1 MRGIRVIP
9 IVLLLLLISII
20 SPLEMGDSVDKP
32 IGQDSQELIEA
43 DLTSED
49 VNVDDTGL
57 HGTRTP
63 LPTASTSG
71 NKLLENNNHGGSWL
85 DSFEDDSGIDWGQSK
100 QIDQYKGNVRI
111 NLDELPKTVAYWKL
125 DEGSGQYAYDESA
138 NKNDGVLGGSTSSTT
153 SDPTWTTGKFGS
165 ALNFDGNNDYVRVS
179 HSSSLDITGV
189 VSFEAWIKAK
199 GTANYHCIVDKY
211 RHVATNN
218 DQGYSFYLG
227 AGRLRLV
234 IYSGAT
240 FRDCGGTSDLRDD
253 KWHYVV
259 GVYDGTNIAVYV
271 DGAREKLLSHN
282 QGPKSNTYNLGIGRR
297 LSGWGGY
304 LNFNGKIDD
313 VKILTVALTAQE
325 VKERYVNGSQSN
337 FTNGTLI
344 SQPINLPKAR
354 VWDSLIID
362 KTMFNNTWLNF
373 TILNASTLQQLPGS
387 STYTTSGEFDISNID
402 AAKYP
407 SIRLRANFTG
417 NGSNTPELNYWG
429 VSWNATNAWRDT
441 LFGGLKESSVNL
453 TSGEGEIWL
462 NTTFTNFIKYSG
474 NPIVKKGTGSS
485 WDNTHVNRAFV
496 LYNGTGYMMWY
507 GGTDASKLQIGF
519 ATSSDGISWTKY
531 SGNPVLTISS
541 SGWDSRHVTSPFV
554 LYDGKTYK
562 MWYQGQDAST
572 DWQIGYATSTDGINW
587 NKYSNNPVLKIG
599 SSGWDSHYVT
609 NPNIYYDGSQYKMWF
624 TGLGDI
630 GGGNVPYQIGYATSI
645 DGINWDKYLNNPI
658 ITASGFY
665 TGVGHLSVHYEKG
678 KYYGYYGRKFSST
691 NHEIYHATSVDG
703 INWVN
708 YPNNPVLT
716 KGSSGSWDDNFVLTP
731 RIFFNDNQYFLY
743 HAGNDG
749 SNSQIGLARSKFN
762 TSGNL
767 TSEPINL
774 LAANQHRILLVNKTE
789 PTNTF
794 INVSILDATTDN
806 PIPGFVDLR
815 GKIINISSISRSTY
829 PIIKLKA
836 KFESNGLNTPILYD
850 WSIGPNSKPKIID
863 VISPLIVNR
872 THTIQINI
880 NITDGEEQEKDLKLV
895 VKYKAPS
902 DINWQTA
909 YLGTLGY
916 NTDRWTCPFT
926 PPAIAELGQYSFRF
940 VSEDSLNETYIY
952 PSLYNIEVVN
962 NAPVIWSITTSPAAT
977 SVNRTKTVKLVMDV
991 SDVETADTSL
1001 EMTVLYKSPLD
1012 STWQSGYIANKIY
1025 SSGYWEADFTPAI
1038 NADLGLYDFKISCND
1053 SITNVTS
1060 GFNLLVINT
1069 APIIWNI
1076 NNTPTGISVYRT
1088 NTVRLIMNATDLET
1102 IGNKLSFVVKYKS
1115 PLDTNW
1121 QINYLSNLK
1130 FSAPNWTIDFTPPKN
1145 ADLGIYSFNIMCN
1158 DTDSGSA
1165 ASIYNLEVLNNI
1177 PVISQISTNTPTP
1190 KANRTVTI
1198 KLIITTTD
1206 IETAA
1211 KDLIVNVSYNTP
1223 IDSSWQYDYISN
1235 LKFSNGNWE
1244 LDFTPS
1250 IDAPLGQ
1257 YTFNVSSNDTE
1268 GGIVDIKYNVLVVNN
1283 YPIVHNILTDTS
1295 EHKVNRTDTLKL
1307 IIDSSDVEVL
1317 EKNLVVEIRYKSPR
1331 DFNWQF
1337 DYLSG
1342 FMFSNDNWEIDFTP
1356 LKNADLGDYIFRI
1369 KINDTDNE
1377 IYEEIKIEVVNN
1389 LPIIWAVNHDAAD
1402 ASVLRTDS
1410 VNIIL
1415 DTSDV
1420 EVLTR
1425 DIDVKIRYKSP
1436 TDLTWMDDY
1445 ISNLMYF
1452 NGKWEADFTPD
1463 KTAVLGTYTI
1473 NLTSNDTDDEVFK
1486 LIEIDV
1492 LNNIPLQ
1499 PEIDIIPMEPT
1510 TIDDLKIHLKES
1522 KDIETSSNDMEHW
1535 YRWYKDSV
1543 YQSEL
1548 DNETTIPNSETLKD
1562 ELWYVEVFPFD
1573 GDDFGP
1579 SAEAEVTIVNSPPI
1593 VVEPF
1598 YKFEMFEDLPVALP
1612 NKLSTVFADYDL
1624 DELTFEVDGNQN
1636 VDIDIFPQ
1644 NGTILFTPANNWFGE
1659 ELVTFYAYDTSV
1671 IPAETTASIVV
1682 KPTNDLPRIT
1692 KVGNQLITE
1701 DYPDLEFIVSEDEWL
1716 NLTIDVE
1723 DIDGDVERGLIMY
1736 LFNITEQENLYFSD
1750 AENTLVFH
1758 PGDAEVGWHYINLR
1772 VTDNNETPTIF
1783 ISQNFKIQVL
1793 NVNDPPTI
1801 KIKTPNDNQE
1811 FAADEKITLS
1821 CAADDID
1828 TIISSN
1834 GEELIIRWL
1843 TNKSAYEE
1851 LGTDPD
1857 LTNITLLPG
1866 YYNITVEVE
1875 DKSGARA
1882 TDSIEIQVKEP
1893 PEKPHEPT
1901 SEPRELFTSNSI
1913 WLWFLIIVIV
1923 ILVVIIALFFFTKQK
1938 KKRESKPVSLVPGHV
1953 LQPTDAYRPGGMP
1966 ITPTSAQIGTAPIV
1980 AQSQQF
1986 QTRPVVEQ
1994 LPSGYYSPSISPQA
2008 IQETRAYE
2016 QRTGVDS
2023 ELTPQQKLALL
2034 DERLLRGEIDQDLYE
2049 NLKAKYEF
2057 EAKPTQPPPQL
2068 PPASSPPVP
2077 PPQPAPT
2084 YKSTP
2089 APPPFSN
2096 QPPTQQKFTPRPLTT
2111 QYPIKQPPRPSQQ
2124 PTSQPFQQQTPPPKP
2139 PGQQPGQ
2146 NKKSSS

>member
-1 MRGIRVIP
+1 
-9 IVLLLLLISII
+9 
-20 SPLEMGDSVDKP
+20 
-32 IGQDSQELIEA
+32 
-43 DLTSED
+43 
-49 VNVDDTGL
+49 
-57 HGTRTP
+57 
-63 LPTASTSG
+63 
-71 NKLLENNNHGGSWL
+71 
-85 DSFEDDSGIDWGQSK
+85 
-100 QIDQYKGNVRI
+100 
-111 NLDELPKTVAYWKL
+111 
-125 DEGSGQYAYDESA
+125 
-138 NKNDGVLGGSTSSTT
+138 
-153 SDPTWTTGKFGS
+153 
-165 ALNFDGNNDYVRVS
+165 
-179 HSSSLDITGV
+179 
-189 VSFEAWIKAK
+189 
-199 GTANYHCIVDKY
+199 
-211 RHVATNN
+211 
-218 DQGYSFYLG
+218 
-227 AGRLRLV
+227 
-234 IYSGAT
+234 
-240 FRDCGGTSDLRDD
+240 
-253 KWHYVV
+253 
-259 GVYDGTNIAVYV
+259 
-271 DGAREKLLSHN
+271 
-282 QGPKSNTYNLGIGRR
+282 
-297 LSGWGGY
+297 
-304 LNFNGKIDD
+304 
-313 VKILTVALTAQE
+313 
-325 VKERYVNGSQSN
+325 
-337 FTNGTLI
+337 
-344 SQPINLPKAR
+344 
-354 VWDSLIID
+354 
-362 KTMFNNTWLNF
+362 
-373 TILNASTLQQLPGS
+373 
-387 STYTTSGEFDISNID
+387 
-402 AAKYP
+402 
-407 SIRLRANFTG
+407 
-417 NGSNTPELNYWG
+417 
-429 VSWNATNAWRDT
+429 
-441 LFGGLKESSVNL
+441 
-453 TSGEGEIWL
+453 
-462 NTTFTNFIKYSG
+462 
-474 NPIVKKGTGSS
+474 
-485 WDNTHVNRAFV
+485 
-496 LYNGTGYMMWY
+496 
-507 GGTDASKLQIGF
+507 
-519 ATSSDGISWTKY
+519 
-531 SGNPVLTISS
+531 
-541 SGWDSRHVTSPFV
+541 
-554 LYDGKTYK
+554 
-562 MWYQGQDAST
+562 
-572 DWQIGYATSTDGINW
+572 
-587 NKYSNNPVLKIG
+587 
-599 SSGWDSHYVT
+599 
-609 NPNIYYDGSQYKMWF
+609 
-624 TGLGDI
+624 
-630 GGGNVPYQIGYATSI
+630 
-645 DGINWDKYLNNPI
+645 
-658 ITASGFY
+658 
-665 TGVGHLSVHYEKG
+665 
-678 KYYGYYGRKFSST
+678 
-691 NHEIYHATSVDG
+691 
-703 INWVN
+703 
-708 YPNNPVLT
+708 
-716 KGSSGSWDDNFVLTP
+716 
-731 RIFFNDNQYFLY
+731 
-743 HAGNDG
+743 
-749 SNSQIGLARSKFN
+749 
-762 TSGNL
+762 
-767 TSEPINL
+767 
-774 LAANQHRILLVNKTE
+774 
-789 PTNTF
+789 
-794 INVSILDATTDN
+794 
-806 PIPGFVDLR
+806 
-815 GKIINISSISRSTY
+815 
-829 PIIKLKA
+829 
-836 KFESNGLNTPILYD
+836 
-850 WSIGPNSKPKIID
+850 
-863 VISPLIVNR
+863 
-872 THTIQINI
+872 
-880 NITDGEEQEKDLKLV
+880 
-895 VKYKAPS
+895 
-902 DINWQTA
+902 
-909 YLGTLGY
+909 
-916 NTDRWTCPFT
+916 
-926 PPAIAELGQYSFRF
+926 
-940 VSEDSLNETYIY
+940 
-952 PSLYNIEVVN
+952 
-962 NAPVIWSITTSPAAT
+962 
-977 SVNRTKTVKLVMDV
+977 
-991 SDVETADTSL
+991 
-1001 EMTVLYKSPLD
+1001 
-1012 STWQSGYIANKIY
+1012 
-1025 SSGYWEADFTPAI
+1025 
-1038 NADLGLYDFKISCND
+1038 
-1053 SITNVTS
+1053 
-1060 GFNLLVINT
+1060 
-1069 APIIWNI
+1069 
-1076 NNTPTGISVYRT
+1076 
-1088 NTVRLIMNATDLET
+1088 
-1102 IGNKLSFVVKYKS
+1102 
-1115 PLDTNW
+1115 
-1121 QINYLSNLK
+1121 
-1130 FSAPNWTIDFTPPKN
+1130 
-1145 ADLGIYSFNIMCN
+1145 
-1158 DTDSGSA
+1158 
-1165 ASIYNLEVLNNI
+1165 
-1177 PVISQISTNTPTP
+1177 
-1190 KANRTVTI
+1190 
-1198 KLIITTTD
+1198 
-1206 IETAA
+1206 
-1211 KDLIVNVSYNTP
+1211 
-1223 IDSSWQYDYISN
+1223 
-1235 LKFSNGNWE
+1235 
-1244 LDFTPS
+1244 
-1250 IDAPLGQ
+1250 
-1257 YTFNVSSNDTE
+1257 
-1268 GGIVDIKYNVLVVNN
+1268 
-1283 YPIVHNILTDTS
+1283 
-1295 EHKVNRTDTLKL
+1295 
-1307 IIDSSDVEVL
+1307 
-1317 EKNLVVEIRYKSPR
+1317 
-1331 DFNWQF
+1331 
-1337 DYLSG
+1337 
-1342 FMFSNDNWEIDFTP
+1342 MFSNDNWEIDFTP